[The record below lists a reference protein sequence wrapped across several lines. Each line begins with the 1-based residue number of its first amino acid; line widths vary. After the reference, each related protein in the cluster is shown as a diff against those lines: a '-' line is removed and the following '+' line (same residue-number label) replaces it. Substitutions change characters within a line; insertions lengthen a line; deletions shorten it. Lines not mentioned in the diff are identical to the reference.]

1 MSDALLAQ
9 VRAWI
14 DDDTDPD
21 TRAELEALLADND
34 TIDLQ
39 RRFSGLLT
47 FGTAG
52 LRGLV
57 GAGPNRMNRCVV
69 ARVTAALCAHL
80 KTIAPDREQHGL
92 CIGFDGRHKS
102 RELAQ
107 EASEIALGA
116 GFVVHTFERVIA
128 TPLLAHAVP
137 LLGADAGI
145 MITASHN
152 PPAYNGYK
160 VYAASG
166 AQLIAPHDAAVT
178 QLANA
183 IPSASALPR
192 GELHRAL
199 QEGDARLCDAHV
211 IAHYEARLRAQ
222 IAGLPTCRVPITIA
236 YTALHG
242 VGEWYARRA
251 LSLAGFDHVHSV
263 IEQAEPDPRF
273 PTVEF
278 PNPEEPS
285 AMMRVMALADTTSA
299 DLVLAND
306 PDADR
311 VAVGARDEQAT
322 MRLLTGNEVGLL
334 LTDFVLRHAND
345 PQHMCVLSSI
355 VTTSAVQHV
364 AQAYGAHWEP
374 TLTGTKWICTRAL
387 ELEKTRGLTCAIGFE
402 EAIGYCI
409 GNVVRE
415 KDGIGAAV
423 HIALMAAE
431 EKAAGL
437 TLHGALERLYR
448 RHGFAASRQV
458 SLSLSGDDA
467 VSRVTRLLRSIVTAP
482 PDKIGD
488 ARVLKTVD
496 LSLGTTLPATP
507 GVILELEH
515 DRRVCIRPSG
525 TEPKLKCY
533 LDLRMPFPET
543 QSFSDARATAD
554 AALDKLA
561 WALATLLA

>member
-1 MSDALLAQ
+1 
-9 VRAWI
+9 
-14 DDDTDPD
+14 
-21 TRAELEALLADND
+21 
-34 TIDLQ
+34 
-39 RRFSGLLT
+39 
-47 FGTAG
+47 
-52 LRGLV
+52 
-57 GAGPNRMNRCVV
+57 
-69 ARVTAALCAHL
+69 
-80 KTIAPDREQHGL
+80 
-92 CIGFDGRHKS
+92 
-102 RELAQ
+102 
-107 EASEIALGA
+107 
-116 GFVVHTFERVIA
+116 
-128 TPLLAHAVP
+128 
-137 LLGADAGI
+137 
-145 MITASHN
+145 
-152 PPAYNGYK
+152 
-160 VYAASG
+160 
-166 AQLIAPHDAAVT
+166 
-178 QLANA
+178 
-183 IPSASALPR
+183 
-192 GELHRAL
+192 
-199 QEGDARLCDAHV
+199 
-211 IAHYEARLRAQ
+211 
-222 IAGLPTCRVPITIA
+222 
-236 YTALHG
+236 
-242 VGEWYARRA
+242 
-251 LSLAGFDHVHSV
+251 
-263 IEQAEPDPRF
+263 
-273 PTVEF
+273 
-278 PNPEEPS
+278 
-285 AMMRVMALADTTSA
+285 
-299 DLVLAND
+299 
-306 PDADR
+306 
-311 VAVGARDEQAT
+311 
-322 MRLLTGNEVGLL
+322 
-334 LTDFVLRHAND
+334 
-345 PQHMCVLSSI
+345 MCVLSSI

-374 TLTGTKWICTRAL
+374 TLTRTKWICTRAL